1 MGLSAGSLLAGLLA
15 VPYREAEL
23 ESGKLTAESCTSMR
37 LFIGIP
43 MAEAVVQEL
52 ASVRAHLERP
62 ADGLRW
68 SAPES
73 WHITLQFLGN
83 TAPDQYKCAVAGLH
97 AVVSLLVPIKL
108 ERLGFFDHA
117 GVFFAS
123 VLLSPEL
130 IALEQQVVAATSK
143 CGFIPETRPYHP
155 HITLAR
161 NRGQSNG
168 IRQLKTT
175 ILPEPRFP
183 AFAAREFLLYESF
196 PNSTGSRYE
205 IRERFIFA
213 A

>member
-1 MGLSAGSLLAGLLA
+1 
-15 VPYREAEL
+15 
-23 ESGKLTAESCTSMR
+23 MR

-52 ASVRAHLERP
+52 ASVRAQLERP
-62 ADGLRW
+62 GDGLRW

-83 TAPDQYKCAVAGLH
+83 TASEQLH
-97 AVVSLLVPIKL
+97 CIAPRLRAIASPLVPVKL
-108 ERLGFFDHA
+108 EGLGFFDRA
-117 GVFFAS
+117 GIFFAS
-123 VLLSPEL
+123 VQVSPEL
-130 IALEQQVVAATSK
+130 FALQQQVVAATTP
-143 CGFIPETRPYHP
+143 CGFVAETRPYHP

-161 NRGQSNG
+161 NRGQSDG
-168 IRQLKTT
+168 VRRLKAA

-205 IRERFIFA
+205 VRERFIFA